1 MGIVSVLAAIVVG
14 VLGVLFYAGGSLGGF
29 DGWGAPMD
37 GLRTPLRN
45 IALVIDFCGE
55 PLGAAIL
62 IASLVAGCFMLGRRR
77 WAVVL
82 VAGAGVSV
90 GVTTVLKPLVGRTI
104 HGDFLS
110 YPSGHTALATAVA
123 LVLALLAVDRFKLGA
138 PRGLLLVLVAA
149 ALAGAVMGW
158 TEVALGAHYPSD
170 TVGGFCTALA
180 VVPATAWLVDRAA
193 DRL

>member
-1 MGIVSVLAAIVVG
+1 
-14 VLGVLFYAGGSLGGF
+14 
-29 DGWGAPMD
+29 
-37 GLRTPLRN
+37 
-45 IALVIDFCGE
+45 
-55 PLGAAIL
+55 
-62 IASLVAGCFMLGRRR
+62 
-77 WAVVL
+77 
-82 VAGAGVSV
+82 
-90 GVTTVLKPLVGRTI
+90 
-104 HGDFLS
+104 
-110 YPSGHTALATAVA
+110 LATAVA
-123 LVLALLAVDRFKLGA
+123 LVLALLAVDGFKLGA